1 MITVKNVY
9 DNNQIIKIIVKGHA
23 NYKAKGEDIVCA
35 AVSTATILTANA
47 IEHLKLDHH
56 IDLEVSEGYFRLS
69 LKKENDIVSGLIKN
83 LEYTLHELEI
93 QYPKYIKNQKEG

>member
-1 MITVKNVY
+1 MITVKSIY
-9 DNNQIIKIIVKGHA
+9 NNNEILEIIVKGHA

-47 IEHLKLDHH
+47 IEHLKLNHL
-56 IDLEVSEGYFRLS
+56 IDLDVSEGYFKLS
-69 LKKENDIVSGLIKN
+69 LLKENDIVSGLIKN
-83 LEYTLHELEI
+83 LEYSLHDLEK

>member
-1 MITVKNVY
+1 MITVKSMY
-9 DNNQIIKIIVKGHA
+9 DNNQVKQIIVKGHA

-47 IEHLKLDHH
+47 IEHLDLDQH
-56 IDLEVSEGYFRLS
+56 IDLEVSEGYFKLS
-69 LKKENDIVSGLIKN
+69 LIKENDIVSGLLKN

>member
-1 MITVKNVY
+1 MVKI
-9 DNNQIIKIIVKGHA
+9 NQIYQNEQLKTLIVKGHA

-47 IEHLKLDHH
+47 IEHLKLNQF
-56 IDLEVSEGYFRLS
+56 IDLDVDEGYFKIS
-69 LKKENDIVSGLIKN
+69 LNSDNEIVLGLLKN
-83 LEYTLHELEI
+83 LEYTLIELEK

>member
-1 MITVKNVY
+1 MITVKSIY
-9 DNNQIIKIIVKGHA
+9 KQKQLTSLIVSGHA

-47 IEHLKLDHH
+47 IEHLKLDQF
-56 IDLEVSEGYFRLS
+56 IDLDVREGYFKIC
-69 LKKENDIVSGLIKN
+69 LKDTNDIVIGLLKN
-83 LEYTLHELEI
+83 LEYTLHELEK

>member
-1 MITVKNVY
+1 MITVKSMY
-9 DNNQIIKIIVKGHA
+9 DNNQFKKIIVKGHA

-47 IEHLKLDHH
+47 IEHLKLDQH
-56 IDLEVSEGYFRLS
+56 IDLEVSEGYFELS
-69 LKKENDIVSGLIKN
+69 LKSENDIVSGLIKN

>member
-1 MITVKNVY
+1 MIKVQ
-9 DNNQIIKIIVKGHA
+9 QIYENEQLKTLIVEGHA

-47 IEHLKLDHH
+47 IEHLKLNQA
-56 IDLEVSEGYFRLS
+56 IDLDVSEGYFKIS
-69 LKKENDIVSGLIKN
+69 LIDKQDTVFGLLKN
-83 LEYTLHELEI
+83 LEYTLNELEK

>member
-1 MITVKNVY
+1 MITVKSIY
-9 DNNQIIKIIVKGHA
+9 DNNQFKEIIVKGHA

-47 IEHLKLDHH
+47 IEHLSLDHL
-56 IDLEVSEGYFRLS
+56 IDLDVSEGYFKLS
-69 LKKENDIVSGLIKN
+69 LLKENDIVSGLIKN
-83 LEYTLHELEI
+83 LEYTLHDLEK

>member
-1 MITVKNVY
+1 MIYVKTIY
-9 DNNQIIKIIVKGHA
+9 KEQDLTSILVKGHA

-47 IEHLKLDHH
+47 IEHLKLDQF
-56 IDLEVSEGYFRLS
+56 IELEVSEGYFKIS
-69 LKKENDIVSGLIKN
+69 LKENQDIVLGLLKN
-83 LEYTLHELEI
+83 LEFTLQDLEK

>member
-1 MITVKNVY
+1 MITVKSIY
-9 DNNQIIKIIVKGHA
+9 DNNLCIEIIVKGHA

-47 IEHLKLDHH
+47 IEHLSLDHL
-56 IDLEVSEGYFRLS
+56 IDLDVSEGYFKLS
-69 LKKENDIVSGLIKN
+69 LLKENDIVSGLIKN
-83 LEYTLHELEI
+83 LEYTLHDLEK